1 MKKILFACDGDHFP
15 EGAFKFIKSL
25 QANEPVTLKG
35 MFFTGIA
42 IRQLSSP
49 VYSSFAAPYVRL
61 IEEERQSLIKSRE
74 RFIHQ
79 CESYGIRHKIEEYEG
94 GWDQAQF
101 IKETRFAD
109 LALISEQLFCKEILE
124 DQPNSFMEEALRIAE
139 CPVVIIPESFSSVE
153 HIVVAYD
160 GKKESAFALKQFS
173 HLFSQFDELPV
184 EFVYVKDDETDDIP
198 DMDLLK
204 EYSNAHFDAGNI
216 TKLNFHAD
224 QSFREWL
231 QNKKNA
237 LLVAGSFSR
246 SGTSMLFKPSFV
258 NQIIRKSSIPVFIAH
273 NV

>member
-25 QANEPVTLKG
+25 QVNEPVNLKG
-35 MFFTGIA
+35 MFFTGVA

-49 VYSSFAAPYVRL
+49 VYSDFAAPYVRL
-61 IEEERQSLIKSRE
+61 VGEERQSLIKSRE
-74 RFIHQ
+74 RFIHG
-79 CESYGIRHKIEEYEG
+79 CESYGIRYKIEEYED
-94 GWDQAQF
+94 GWDQGRF

-139 CPVVIIPESFSSVE
+139 CPVMIMPESFSSVE
-153 HIVVAYD
+153 RIVVAYD

-204 EYSNAHFDAGNI
+204 EYSNAHYDAGNI
-216 TKLNFHAD
+216 TKLHFDAGH
-224 QSFREWL
+224 SFSKWL
-231 QNKKNA
+231 QNKKNT

-258 NQIIRKSSIPVFIAH
+258 DQIIRKSSIPVFIAH